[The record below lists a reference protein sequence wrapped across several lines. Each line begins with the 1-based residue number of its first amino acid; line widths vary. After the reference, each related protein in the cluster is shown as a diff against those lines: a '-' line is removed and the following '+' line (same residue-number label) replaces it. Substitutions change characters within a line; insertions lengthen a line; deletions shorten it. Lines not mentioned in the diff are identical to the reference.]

1 MYLKVNNKK
10 LHIREMTKFLDRLI
24 GLRFYFQ
31 TLDFAMKYPKKKRI
45 NTYFFFQKVDV
56 ILTDKDEKIIYM
68 IENCPTEKKIRR
80 KRKVYNIYFVPLGT
94 VKNLKVG
101 DKLNII
107 EEKDRK

>member
-10 LHIREMTKFLDRLI
+10 LYIREMTKFMDRLI
-24 GLRFYFQ
+24 GLRFCFQ
-31 TLDFAMKYPKKKRI
+31 TLDFAMKYPKKRRI

-56 ILTDKDEKIIYM
+56 ILTDKNEKIIKL

-94 VKNLKVG
+94 VKELKVG
-101 DKLNII
+101 EVLNFA
-107 EEKDRK
+107 EK

>member
-10 LHIREMTKFLDRLI
+10 LLIREMVKFTDRLI
-24 GLRFYFQ
+24 GLRFYFP

-56 ILTDKDEKIIYM
+56 ILTDKDEKIIHM
-68 IENCPTEKKIRR
+68 IEKCPTEKKIRR

-101 DKLNII
+101 DKLYIV
-107 EEKDRK
+107 EK

>member
-10 LHIREMTKFLDRLI
+10 LYIREMTKFFDRLI
-24 GLRFYFQ
+24 GLRFYFR
-31 TLDFAMKYPKKKRI
+31 TLDFAMKYSKKKRI

-56 ILTDKDEKIIYM
+56 ILTDKEENIIRL
-68 IENCPTEKKIRR
+68 IESCPTEKKIRK

-101 DKLNII
+101 DKLNIV
-107 EEKDRK
+107 EK

>member
-10 LHIREMTKFLDRLI
+10 LHIREMTKFMDRLI

-31 TLDFAMKYPKKKRI
+31 TLDFAMKYPKKRKI

-56 ILTDKDEKIIYM
+56 ILTDKEEKIIKL
-68 IENCPTEKKIRR
+68 IEKCPTEKKIRR

-94 VKNLKVG
+94 VKDLKIG
-101 DKLNII
+101 DTLKFV
-107 EEKDRK
+107 EK